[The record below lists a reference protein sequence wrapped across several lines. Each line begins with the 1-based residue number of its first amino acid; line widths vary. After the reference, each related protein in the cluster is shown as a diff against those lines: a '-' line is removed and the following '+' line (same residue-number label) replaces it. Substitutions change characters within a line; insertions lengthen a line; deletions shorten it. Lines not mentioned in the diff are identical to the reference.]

1 MMNIEVIIVGGGLSG
16 LYAAM
21 LLEKAGINYLLLEG
35 RERMGGRILQANT
48 VEADLGAT
56 WFWPTIQPALKQLF
70 RELNIESFSH
80 QERGDMLFERS
91 KDAPSRHPGFV
102 SSPAAARVSGGM
114 SRLPDALLAKL
125 KPERIQEQKMKQT
138 YKAMQVSRPGQL
150 ECVEKELPVPGPGEV
165 LIKVEAC
172 GICGADSG
180 VVEGLEKSVEYP
192 RVPGHEV
199 VGTICKTSGPLPAWL
214 KPGQR
219 VGVGRLGG
227 HCNACEQCRLGHFNL
242 CQNQPVTGSTRDG
255 GYAEYMLARE
265 TGLVAIPDD
274 LSSVDAA
281 PLLCAG
287 VATFNALKK
296 SQAQA
301 GDTVVIQGIGGLGH
315 LALQYARKMGF
326 RVIAVGRGDDIARE
340 VIALGAHY
348 YIDTNKEEAV
358 EVIKAF
364 GGAKVILSTITDS
377 YAVATLLPALL
388 PQGRLMVVG
397 VGKAPLSFTP
407 GLMVGRELQINGAMT
422 GTAIELEKTLNFSL
436 LVAVRAQI
444 ETRSLAQAQEAYE
457 KMRSGKASFRMVL
470 TMGHR

>member
-1 MMNIEVIIVGGGLSG
+1 
-16 LYAAM
+16 
-21 LLEKAGINYLLLEG
+21 
-35 RERMGGRILQANT
+35 
-48 VEADLGAT
+48 
-56 WFWPTIQPALKQLF
+56 
-70 RELNIESFSH
+70 
-80 QERGDMLFERS
+80 
-91 KDAPSRHPGFV
+91 
-102 SSPAAARVSGGM
+102 
-114 SRLPDALLAKL
+114 
-125 KPERIQEQKMKQT
+125 
-138 YKAMQVSRPGQL
+138 
-150 ECVEKELPVPGPGEV
+150 
-165 LIKVEAC
+165 
-172 GICGADSG
+172 
-180 VVEGLEKSVEYP
+180 
-192 RVPGHEV
+192 
-199 VGTICKTSGPLPAWL
+199 
-214 KPGQR
+214 
-219 VGVGRLGG
+219 
-227 HCNACEQCRLGHFNL
+227 
-242 CQNQPVTGSTRDG
+242 
-255 GYAEYMLARE
+255 MLARE

-377 YAVATLLPALL
+377 HAVATLLPALL

-407 GLMVGRELQINGAMT
+407 GLMVGRELHINGAMT

>member
-1 MMNIEVIIVGGGLSG
+1 
-16 LYAAM
+16 
-21 LLEKAGINYLLLEG
+21 
-35 RERMGGRILQANT
+35 
-48 VEADLGAT
+48 
-56 WFWPTIQPALKQLF
+56 
-70 RELNIESFSH
+70 
-80 QERGDMLFERS
+80 
-91 KDAPSRHPGFV
+91 
-102 SSPAAARVSGGM
+102 
-114 SRLPDALLAKL
+114 
-125 KPERIQEQKMKQT
+125 
-138 YKAMQVSRPGQL
+138 
-150 ECVEKELPVPGPGEV
+150 
-165 LIKVEAC
+165 
-172 GICGADSG
+172 
-180 VVEGLEKSVEYP
+180 
-192 RVPGHEV
+192 
-199 VGTICKTSGPLPAWL
+199 
-214 KPGQR
+214 
-219 VGVGRLGG
+219 
-227 HCNACEQCRLGHFNL
+227 
-242 CQNQPVTGSTRDG
+242 
-255 GYAEYMLARE
+255 MLARE

-377 YAVATLLPALL
+377 HAVATLLPALL

>member
-1 MMNIEVIIVGGGLSG
+1 
-16 LYAAM
+16 
-21 LLEKAGINYLLLEG
+21 
-35 RERMGGRILQANT
+35 
-48 VEADLGAT
+48 
-56 WFWPTIQPALKQLF
+56 
-70 RELNIESFSH
+70 
-80 QERGDMLFERS
+80 
-91 KDAPSRHPGFV
+91 
-102 SSPAAARVSGGM
+102 
-114 SRLPDALLAKL
+114 
-125 KPERIQEQKMKQT
+125 
-138 YKAMQVSRPGQL
+138 
-150 ECVEKELPVPGPGEV
+150 
-165 LIKVEAC
+165 
-172 GICGADSG
+172 
-180 VVEGLEKSVEYP
+180 
-192 RVPGHEV
+192 
-199 VGTICKTSGPLPAWL
+199 
-214 KPGQR
+214 
-219 VGVGRLGG
+219 
-227 HCNACEQCRLGHFNL
+227 
-242 CQNQPVTGSTRDG
+242 
-255 GYAEYMLARE
+255 MLARE

-340 VIALGAHY
+340 VIALGAHHY
-348 YIDTNKEEAV
+348 VDTNTEEAV

-377 YAVATLLPALL
+377 HAVSTLLPALL

-397 VGKAPLSFTP
+397 VGKAPLSFAP
-407 GLMVGRELQINGAMT
+407 GLIVGRELQINGAMT

-436 LVAVRAQI
+436 LAAVRAQI

>member
-1 MMNIEVIIVGGGLSG
+1 
-16 LYAAM
+16 
-21 LLEKAGINYLLLEG
+21 
-35 RERMGGRILQANT
+35 
-48 VEADLGAT
+48 
-56 WFWPTIQPALKQLF
+56 
-70 RELNIESFSH
+70 
-80 QERGDMLFERS
+80 
-91 KDAPSRHPGFV
+91 
-102 SSPAAARVSGGM
+102 
-114 SRLPDALLAKL
+114 
-125 KPERIQEQKMKQT
+125 MKQT

-219 VGVGRLGG
+219 VGVGRQGG

-377 YAVATLLPALL
+377 HAVATLLPALL

>member
-1 MMNIEVIIVGGGLSG
+1 
-16 LYAAM
+16 
-21 LLEKAGINYLLLEG
+21 
-35 RERMGGRILQANT
+35 
-48 VEADLGAT
+48 
-56 WFWPTIQPALKQLF
+56 
-70 RELNIESFSH
+70 
-80 QERGDMLFERS
+80 
-91 KDAPSRHPGFV
+91 
-102 SSPAAARVSGGM
+102 
-114 SRLPDALLAKL
+114 
-125 KPERIQEQKMKQT
+125 MKQT

-301 GDTVVIQGIGGLGH
+301 GDTVVI
-315 LALQYARKMGF
+315 
-326 RVIAVGRGDDIARE
+326 
-340 VIALGAHY
+340 
-348 YIDTNKEEAV
+348 
-358 EVIKAF
+358 
-364 GGAKVILSTITDS
+364 
-377 YAVATLLPALL
+377 
-388 PQGRLMVVG
+388 
-397 VGKAPLSFTP
+397 
-407 GLMVGRELQINGAMT
+407 
-422 GTAIELEKTLNFSL
+422 
-436 LVAVRAQI
+436 
-444 ETRSLAQAQEAYE
+444 
-457 KMRSGKASFRMVL
+457 
-470 TMGHR
+470 

>member
-1 MMNIEVIIVGGGLSG
+1 
-16 LYAAM
+16 
-21 LLEKAGINYLLLEG
+21 
-35 RERMGGRILQANT
+35 
-48 VEADLGAT
+48 
-56 WFWPTIQPALKQLF
+56 
-70 RELNIESFSH
+70 
-80 QERGDMLFERS
+80 
-91 KDAPSRHPGFV
+91 
-102 SSPAAARVSGGM
+102 
-114 SRLPDALLAKL
+114 
-125 KPERIQEQKMKQT
+125 
-138 YKAMQVSRPGQL
+138 
-150 ECVEKELPVPGPGEV
+150 
-165 LIKVEAC
+165 
-172 GICGADSG
+172 
-180 VVEGLEKSVEYP
+180 
-192 RVPGHEV
+192 
-199 VGTICKTSGPLPAWL
+199 
-214 KPGQR
+214 
-219 VGVGRLGG
+219 
-227 HCNACEQCRLGHFNL
+227 
-242 CQNQPVTGSTRDG
+242 
-255 GYAEYMLARE
+255 MLARE

-377 YAVATLLPALL
+377 HAVATLLPALL

-470 TMGHR
+470 TMGQR

>member
-1 MMNIEVIIVGGGLSG
+1 
-16 LYAAM
+16 
-21 LLEKAGINYLLLEG
+21 
-35 RERMGGRILQANT
+35 
-48 VEADLGAT
+48 
-56 WFWPTIQPALKQLF
+56 
-70 RELNIESFSH
+70 
-80 QERGDMLFERS
+80 
-91 KDAPSRHPGFV
+91 
-102 SSPAAARVSGGM
+102 
-114 SRLPDALLAKL
+114 
-125 KPERIQEQKMKQT
+125 
-138 YKAMQVSRPGQL
+138 
-150 ECVEKELPVPGPGEV
+150 
-165 LIKVEAC
+165 
-172 GICGADSG
+172 
-180 VVEGLEKSVEYP
+180 
-192 RVPGHEV
+192 
-199 VGTICKTSGPLPAWL
+199 
-214 KPGQR
+214 
-219 VGVGRLGG
+219 
-227 HCNACEQCRLGHFNL
+227 
-242 CQNQPVTGSTRDG
+242 
-255 GYAEYMLARE
+255 MLARE

-377 YAVATLLPALL
+377 HAVATLLPALL

-397 VGKAPLSFTP
+397 VGNAPLSFTP